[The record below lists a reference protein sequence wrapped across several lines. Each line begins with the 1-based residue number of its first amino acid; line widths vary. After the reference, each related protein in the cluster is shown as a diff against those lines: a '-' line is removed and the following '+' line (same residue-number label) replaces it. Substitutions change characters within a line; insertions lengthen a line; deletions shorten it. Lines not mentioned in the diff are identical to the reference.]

1 LSFYFL
7 VDETDFYDRKILIV
21 TKDGRPKSFQQM
33 LSEVG
38 FSHNTLRQHL
48 DRLVDQSLIERLKV
62 PRKGPGRPLFDYR
75 LSRGAEKAVSALLNP
90 SLGLVAVSF
99 EGLRRVCMREKGGFC
114 KEVRGQ
120 CTPFSCPLVEK

>member
-1 LSFYFL
+1 
-7 VDETDFYDRKILIV
+7 
-21 TKDGRPKSFQQM
+21 M
-33 LSEVG
+33 
-38 FSHNTLRQHL
+38 
-48 DRLVDQSLIERLKV
+48 

-114 KEVRGQ
+114 KEIRGQ